1 MKKSLLIAFMFITV
15 FAVAFSNGTGESKVA
30 YPTQSIE
37 LVIPAS
43 AGGGSDIMGRL
54 LVDIIQKNNLCSQ
67 IVTPIN
73 KPGGSGAT
81 GQAYV
86 NSKQNPDYTLFTIN
100 DAHTLGANV
109 AGTVPEGNFTCV
121 AMLACDEV
129 LFVTGG
135 NTPYHTI
142 DDAVAAIKANP
153 GSLTVGCADQLDKI
167 CVADVNN
174 AYGVK
179 FNNVYFDGAG
189 EIATA
194 ILGGHIE
201 FGIFNPS
208 ECSALVEAG
217 ELKALAIFSKQRA
230 IAPFENV
237 PTFTELGHPELVYQM
252 TRGILANARMSREAQ
267 LYWSDVF
274 AKVCQDDAWLKNYVE
289 ANGITPMYMNCD
301 DYSTYYRENE
311 KTLLTKLAALG
322 EK

>member
-1 MKKSLLIAFMFITV
+1 MKKGIIIALIITTIGASV
-15 FAVAFSNGTGESKVA
+15 FANGTSEAKNA
-30 YPTQSIE
+30 YPSQSIE

-54 LVDIIQKNNLCSQ
+54 LVDIIQKNNFCTQ
-67 IVTPIN
+67 TIIPIN

-86 NSKQNPDYTLFTIN
+86 NAKQNPDYTIFTVN

-109 AGTVPEGNFTCV
+109 AGTVPEGNFKCI

-129 LFVTGG
+129 LFVTKNGS
-135 NTPYHTI
+135 PYTTMDEAI
-142 DDAVAAIKANP
+142 TAIKANP
-153 GSLTVGCADQLDKI
+153 GKLTVGCADKLDKI
-167 CVADVNN
+167 CVTDINN
-174 AYGVK
+174 SYGVN

-217 ELKALAIFSKQRA
+217 ELKALALFSEKRT
-230 IAPFENV
+230 IAPFAEV
-237 PTFTELGHPELVYQM
+237 PTFTEMGHKDLVYKM
-252 TRGILANARMSREAQ
+252 TRGILGNAKMSREAQ
-267 LYWSDVF
+267 LYWSGVF
-274 AKVCQDDAWLKNYVE
+274 EKVCQQDAWQKGYVE

-301 DYSTYYRENE
+301 DYSKYYVENE
-311 KTLLTKLAALG
+311 KSLLKKLAAIG
-322 EK
+322 E